1 MAKYYSG
8 QDGKLFVDSEGFNF
22 NSTENG
28 GPNPVA
34 KVRSWSFT
42 LNTAVLETVS
52 LGDFDRTIIPGISSV
67 TGSCSIYYYAESTSA
82 SHNANGSNK
91 LLSTKIIDAIL
102 PRPNQS
108 NTPSTSERPKVK
120 FRLQV
125 DSNHYIDLN
134 AVITSYTMQNSVGE
148 IMSAEVNFEGD
159 GIPTE
164 STY

>member
-8 QDGKLFVDSEGFNF
+8 QDGKLFVDGE
-22 NSTENG
+22 NSGIGSTDDI
-28 GPNPVA
+28 A

-67 TGSCSIYYYAESTSA
+67 TGSCSIYYYAESTGA
-82 SHNANGSNK
+82 SHNSGR
-91 LLSTKIIDAIL
+91 LSTEILKAAL
-102 PRPNQS
+102 PRS
-108 NTPSTSERPKVK
+108 GNTPTSTERPKVR

-125 DSNHYIDLN
+125 DSKHYIDLK
-134 AVITSYTMQNSVGE
+134 AVITSINMQNSVGE
-148 IMSAEVNFEGD
+148 IMAAEVNFEGD
-159 GIPTE
+159 GIPVE

>member
-8 QDGKLFVDSEGFNF
+8 QDGKLFVDG
-22 NSTENG
+22 ENDSIERPG
-28 GPNPVA
+28 DEVA

-82 SHNANGSNK
+82 SHNSGR
-91 LLSTKIIDAIL
+91 LSSEILKAAL
-102 PRPNQS
+102 PRS
-108 NTPSTSERPKVK
+108 GNTPTSTERPKVR

-125 DSNHYIDLN
+125 DSKHYIDLK
-134 AVITSYTMQNSVGE
+134 AVITSINMQNSVGE
-148 IMSAEVNFEGD
+148 IMAAEVNFEGD
-159 GIPTE
+159 GIPIE

>member
-8 QDGKLFVDSEGFNF
+8 QDGSLFIQDASETSAPDSNDK
-22 NSTENG
+22 
-28 GPNPVA
+28 VA

-67 TGSCSIYYYAESTSA
+67 TGSCSLYYYAESTGA
-82 SHNANGSNK
+82 SHNANGSNRF
-91 LLSTKIIDAIL
+91 LSTRIIDKIL
-102 PRPNQS
+102 PRS
-108 NTPSTSERPKVK
+108 GDVPSTSERPKVK

-125 DSNHYIDLN
+125 DSKHYIDLN
-134 AVITSYTMQNSVGE
+134 AVITSFSMTNSVGE